1 MDVLIVIIAALLLIT
16 GIAGSVLPVLPGLPV
31 SWLGL
36 VLLKFTENFS
46 DNISWEKI
54 IWAGVLTLIVSLID
68 SFLPVMATR
77 KYGGGKLV
85 TIGASLGLVLGFMM
99 GFVGVFIGPFI
110 GAFVGGMLEG
120 QKFNLSFRQAL
131 ATFAGFFAGIVLKL
145 VCGGILAIIFVT
157 ALF

>member
-1 MDVLIVIIAALLLIT
+1 MDILIIIIAALLLLT
-16 GIAGSVLPVLPGLPV
+16 GIAGSVLPVLPGLPL

-36 VLLKFTENFS
+36 VLIKFTDNFS

-54 IWAGVLTLIVSLID
+54 IWAGVIVLIVSLID
-68 SFLPVMATR
+68 SFLPVMAT
-77 KYGGGKLV
+77 KKFGGGRLV
-85 TIGASLGLVLGFMM
+85 TIGASIGLVLGFMM

-131 ATFAGFFAGIVLKL
+131 ATFAGFFVGIVLKL
-145 VCGGILAIIFVT
+145 ICGGVLAIFFIA